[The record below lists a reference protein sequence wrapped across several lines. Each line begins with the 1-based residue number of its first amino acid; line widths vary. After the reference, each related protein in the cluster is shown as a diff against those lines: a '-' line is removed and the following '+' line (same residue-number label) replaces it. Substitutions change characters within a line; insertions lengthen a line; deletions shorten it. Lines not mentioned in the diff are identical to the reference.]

1 MADAFTT
8 NYNLTKPEVGASADT
23 WGTKVNANFDTIDT
37 TMKSVSDAGS
47 NASNLTTGTL
57 SDARLSANV
66 PLLNAGNVFGVTQKV
81 ARAGMSGFIV
91 QDTSESLPAGLWAF
105 GVTGGT
111 GRWYIQRNTAVA
123 GDFSAS
129 TFPFYVDQSD
139 VPWFINPPRF
149 TNGGL
154 AVADGGTGS
163 TTAAGARTTLGL
175 GSLATLSAIN
185 NGNWSGTDLAVA
197 NGGTGASDAATA
209 RGNLGC
215 GTAAIRNIAIQST
228 APSSPAVNDLWIDT
242 SA

>member
-37 TMKSVSDAGS
+37 TLKSVSDAGS
-47 NASNLTTGTL
+47 NASSLTAGTL
-57 SDARLSANV
+57 PDARLSANIPRLNAATNFTGRSLYITGASFITFGIGSV
-66 PLLNAGNVFGVTQKV
+66 WQLINDPSADASLYFNNGSISPLLFKNDGSTLINELTLSTPLPV
-81 ARAGMSGFIV
+81 AS
-91 QDTSESLPAGLWAF
+91 
-105 GVTGGT
+105 
-111 GRWYIQRNTAVA
+111 
-123 GDFSAS
+123 
-129 TFPFYVDQSD
+129 
-139 VPWFINPPRF
+139 
-149 TNGGL
+149 GGL
-154 AVADGGTGS
+154 GAN
-163 TTAAGARTTLGL
+163 TAAGGRANLGL

-185 NGNWSGTDLAVA
+185 NGNWSGTNLAVA

-215 GTAAIRNIAIQST
+215 GTAAARNIAIQST